1 MTISSQQLSRIA
13 GVCLAAAGAIFVGV
27 QINHPALTLDFIGS
41 TEFVVR
47 QTLKVAMTVLALT
60 GITSLY
66 ARHARE
72 VGVLGLV
79 GYLLFSL
86 GYLAMFGV
94 EVIATVVLPVVA
106 RTSPAYVQDV
116 VAAALG
122 GTPAGDIGG
131 LAVLNS
137 LAGMGYMLGGLVFG
151 LALFRAA
158 VVARWASALLAVATV
173 STLALAVLPDAFNRP
188 FAVPTGIALIGV
200 GWSAWRRANDSAT
213 TTSEPV
219 RVAEATR

>member
-1 MTISSQQLSRIA
+1 MTISNQQLGRIA
-13 GVCLAAAGAIFVGV
+13 GICLSAAGAIFVGV
-27 QINHPALTLDFIGS
+27 QINHPALTLDFLGS

-47 QTLKVAMTVLALT
+47 QTLKVVMTVLALT

-66 ARHARE
+66 ARHARQ
-72 VGVLGLV
+72 VGILGLI

-106 RTSPAYVQDV
+106 RTSPGYVQDV

-131 LAVLNS
+131 MSLLNS
-137 LAGMGYMLGGLVFG
+137 IAGMGYMFGGLVFG
-151 LALFRAA
+151 IALFRSA
-158 VVARWASALLAVATV
+158 VVARWASALLAAATV
-173 STLALAVLPDAFNRP
+173 STVALAVLPEAFNRP
-188 FAVPTGIALIGV
+188 FALPTGIALIGI
-200 GWSAWRRANDSAT
+200 GWSAWRRTTAT
-213 TTSEPV
+213 TAISEPV
-219 RVAEATR
+219 SLAEATR